1 MAGVVLSR
9 RVCDMLLEDMDQ
21 SGVTIVRLAWCILVN
36 SMFRLELNRLVC
48 NECATLSADDRDG
61 SLR

>member
-1 MAGVVLSR
+1 
-9 RVCDMLLEDMDQ
+9 MLMKDMDR
-21 SGVTIVRLAWCILVN
+21 SGVTMIRLAWCILVN
-36 SMFRLELNRLVC
+36 SMFRLELNRLVH